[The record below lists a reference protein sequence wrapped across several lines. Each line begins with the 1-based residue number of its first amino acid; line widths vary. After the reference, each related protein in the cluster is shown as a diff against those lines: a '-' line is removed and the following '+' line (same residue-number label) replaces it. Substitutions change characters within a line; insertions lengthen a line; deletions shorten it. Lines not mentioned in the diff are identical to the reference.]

1 MKTYEITT
9 KITTNPDFSGG
20 LFYVEAGGLFDA
32 DDYAEHAGINR
43 FDLDQDSVKAA
54 VDKSAQLNDGEW
66 LLVDHE
72 EI

>member
-20 LFYVEAGGLFDA
+20 LFYVEAGSLFDA
-32 DDYAEHAGINR
+32 NDYAEHAGINN
-43 FDLDQDSVKAA
+43 FDQDSVKAA
-54 VDKSAQLNDGEW
+54 QDRAAQLNDGEW

>member
-43 FDLDQDSVKAA
+43 FDQDSVKAA
-54 VDKSAQLNDGEW
+54 QDKAAQLNDGEW